1 MGVHHGHILRILR
14 DEGPQSR
21 ADLSRR
27 SKLSATTLT
36 HVTAALLRDG
46 SILEGEFNG
55 PNGVVGRPAQAV
67 KLAPEARSVAGV
79 HIGAGNVQVAITD
92 LLARPKATAAFAFDT
107 EAADPDEIVSQVSR
121 TITELAAEVQVE
133 TSRLL
138 GVGIGVPGPVDP
150 ARRTALASINVGWR
164 NVPLADKLEDA
175 LRLPTTVEHN
185 VSAMALAESR
195 YGIGKNVPALLYIYL
210 RTGLGAGL
218 MVDGAPFRPGG
229 HGAVELGHIQIVA
242 EGKRCAC
249 GNVGCLETFVCER
262 ALMDAAGLKGTAPDN
277 LLARVEKNSP
287 AWDVVVRHLTTAL
300 ASAVNILSPDL
311 IVFGGHLGEAPQSLF
326 ERLERDLPP
335 RIMPHMRDILNLK
348 RATFGAQSG
357 AIGGAAV
364 ALDQFFYSGALH

>member
-1 MGVHHGHILRILR
+1 MGIHHGHILRILR

-46 SILEGEFNG
+46 SILEGEVNG

-92 LLARPKATAAFAFDT
+92 LFARPKATAAFAFDT
-107 EAADPDEIVSQVSR
+107 EAADPDEIVGQVSR